1 LPPLISTRWQTTLVA
16 LLFVASVAVLVFNSI
31 TAFAIPRA
39 EEQVRARL
47 VDAADRIAREAAA
60 SVPSTASQAAIVSQA
75 DHEKWSAF
83 AAGVLR
89 DFPGVEGGFY
99 IGDGQNQFV
108 GYAFPTDPH
117 KPYERSRREPPPLET
132 PYIRLQAQQSVDS
145 PAGTVTVQALDVGP
159 SRVLIAT
166 APVRTTSV
174 RTASA
179 QTGPAE
185 AAPIGVSRPAPAVAW
200 VMYRV
205 TGPEEQAARSRR
217 FQLSTY
223 LALAG
228 IVVALALTISLGR
241 NLRRERQIQD
251 ALRDDLRRSEHL
263 ASLGMML
270 ASVAHEVRNPL
281 AAIRSTVQ
289 LWQRLGDQ
297 ARTPASLE
305 AVVQAVDRLNMLVG
319 RLLQFARPDNSIPA
333 PVDLNSLIAETAAL
347 LRAKAAEQK
356 VEIVTRLTTIPS
368 LTGSAQGLEQVLLNL
383 ATNALEAMPTGGRLE
398 FGTQFDAKRNLVQL
412 EISDTGVGIPP
423 EARERLFEPFFT
435 TRPEGTGLGLA
446 LCREIVAQHGGQI
459 RLEPRE
465 PTGTQCVVLL
475 PSSRS

>member
-1 LPPLISTRWQTTLVA
+1 LPPLISTRWQTVVVA
-16 LLFVASVAVLVFNSI
+16 LLFVASVAVLVFNSVS
-31 TAFAIPRA
+31 AFLIPRA
-39 EEQVRARL
+39 EQGIRARL
-47 VDAADRIAREAAA
+47 VEAADRIVREAA
-60 SVPSTASQAAIVSQA
+60 VPLHSAASQPSLVSPA
-75 DHEKWSAF
+75 DHERLA
-83 AAGVLR
+83 AVVAGVLR

-99 IGDGQNQFV
+99 LPGAQNQFA
-108 GYAFPTDPH
+108 GYAYPTDPH
-117 KPYERSRREPPPLET
+117 KARERSRREPPPLET
-132 PYIRLQAQQSVDS
+132 PYIRLQAQQSLDS

-166 APVRTTSV
+166 APL
-174 RTASA
+174 
-179 QTGPAE
+179 
-185 AAPIGVSRPAPAVAW
+185 GVARPAPAVVWA
-200 VMYRV
+200 MYRV

-228 IVVALALTISLGR
+228 MLVALALTISLGR
-241 NLRRERQIQD
+241 NLRQERQIQET
-251 ALRDDLRRSEHL
+251 LRDDLRRSEHL

-289 LWQRLGDQ
+289 LWQRLGDE

-305 AVVQAVDRLNMLVG
+305 AVIQAVDRLNMLVG
-319 RLLQFARPDNSIPA
+319 RLLQFARPDNSTRA
-333 PVDLNSLIAETAAL
+333 PLDLNSLVAETAAL

-356 VEIVTRLTTIPS
+356 VEIATRLAEIPP
-368 LTGSAQGLEQVLLNL
+368 LAGSAQGIEQVLLNL
-383 ATNALEAMPTGGRLE
+383 ASNALEAMPSGGRLE
-398 FGTQFDAKRNLVQL
+398 FGTRFDAKRNLVQL

-423 EARERLFEPFFT
+423 EVRERLFEPFFT

-459 RLEPRE
+459 TLEPRD
-465 PTGTQCVVLL
+465 PCGTRCVVWL
-475 PSSRS
+475 PCSRS